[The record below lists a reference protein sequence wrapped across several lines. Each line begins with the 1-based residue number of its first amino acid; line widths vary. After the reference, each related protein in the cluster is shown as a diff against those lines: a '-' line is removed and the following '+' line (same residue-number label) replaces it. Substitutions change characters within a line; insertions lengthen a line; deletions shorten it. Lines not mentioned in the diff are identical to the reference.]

1 MVFVKTSLDL
11 ALKLN
16 DTRARTVPSEVVKM
30 EHEAVEK
37 NAAAFRGM
45 FRGDFIEIEN
55 NDTAAS
61 LKKTAE
67 SHFGRIS
74 AWTKKFPT
82 NRIALAWKERE
93 LLLKKTK

>member
-1 MVFVKTSLDL
+1 
-11 ALKLN
+11 
-16 DTRARTVPSEVVKM
+16 
-30 EHEAVEK
+30 
-37 NAAAFRGM
+37 M